1 MKMDTEGNGW
11 QDVLEVLHNIWKS
24 GEVVTENQEDMHPA
38 RRFTWPSPSPR
49 RSAMVSMSS
58 ANTKMEKEQT
68 SRSNLDH
75 SWLIGQDI
83 RLQHTSGQYLQC
95 HVCIT
100 IWYHNILR
108 NVYSLL
114 KDRVGRTLLHCE

>member
-1 MKMDTEGNGW
+1 MAE
-11 QDVLEVLHNIWKS
+11 EVLHNNHIWKS
-24 GEVVTENQEDMHPA
+24 GEVVTENQEDMHSA

-49 RSAMVSMSS
+49 RSAMVSTSS
-58 ANTKMEKEQT
+58 AGKQTMKMEKEQT

-83 RLQHTSGQYLQC
+83 RLQHISGQYL

-100 IWYHNILR
+100 IRYHNILR
-108 NVYSLL
+108 NVYKLL
-114 KDRVGRTLLHCE
+114 KDRVGRTLLHGE